1 MPRRSS
7 LARLAPP
14 AVSTGLLSLSLSL
27 SLLGGCGHD
36 EANPKA
42 EADPKAELDPKADPD
57 PEPTVRA
64 SRPPS
69 TPRNSDLPEVPRETI
84 AARFP
89 GMDVAIVARVSR
101 KDRQAT
107 IVWLAFRDDA
117 LAGDAVLAVAF
128 RRQGMLWAP
137 IGEIVTLSQ
146 SDGRRE
152 MEALLGGDRTIVERP
167 CGVPRETLVAKVRAG
182 LKELGEAAREGDR
195 RAVLRTYEALAPAF
209 TFEALAFDALTAEWI
224 LSGLRGEPL
233 QIELTEGDGDWFD
246 YKLVRDEGS
255 DEGSEKAG
263 EAEEAEE
270 GRMPLVRCDGGWAL
284 GAPLP

>member
-1 MPRRSS
+1 MPRRSV
-7 LARLAPP
+7 LARLAPLV
-14 AVSTGLLSLSLSL
+14 VSTGLLF
-27 SLLGGCGHD
+27 GGCGRD
-36 EANPKA
+36 KA
-42 EADPKAELDPKADPD
+42 EAEAKARS
-57 PEPTVRA
+57 EPTVRA

-69 TPRNSDLPEVPRETI
+69 TPRTSELPEVPRETI

-89 GMDVAIVARVSR
+89 GTDVAIVARVSR

-107 IVWLAFRDDA
+107 IVWPAFRDDA

-128 RRQGMLWAP
+128 RRQGMRWLP
-137 IGEIVTLSQ
+137 IGEVVTLSQ

-152 MEALLGGDRTIVERP
+152 LEALLGGERTIVERP
-167 CGVPRETLVAKVRAG
+167 CGVARETLIDGVRAG
-182 LKELGEAAREGDR
+182 LRELGEAARKGDPE
-195 RAVLRTYEALAPAF
+195 AILTTYEALAPAF
-209 TFEALAFDALTAEWI
+209 AFEALAFDALTAEWI

-246 YKLVRDEGS
+246 YELVRD
-255 DEGSEKAG
+255 G
-263 EAEEAEE
+263 ETEQ